1 VTAPHHTIET
11 ESLKV
16 FRCFFVEGE
25 IGGTLCM
32 RSHISVH
39 GATTKFCDNPFVFKN
54 AVEKEGLPRDSTPDL
69 GAGGRGFES
78 RQFQVMSDRN
88 PPIAHIMAQL
98 WAIDMGFIP
107 QSKASASRRRR
118 RPLLSIKFKQLS
130 SKRPS
135 IIERFTG
142 LADAPGSARF
152 SSVRLPS
159 ALLTNARNAAWCP
172 GPHVPSRASILRIR
186 HGTKANCPQFSS
198 PLTHNSL

>member
-1 VTAPHHTIET
+1 MMISFGRRSQAVFQTAADPNGSRGLNLSATSPYLSDIFVIAPHHTIET

-16 FRCFFVEGE
+16 FCCFFAEGE

-54 AVEKEGLPRDSTPDL
+54 AIEKEGLPGDITPAL

-88 PPIAHIMAQL
+88 PPIAHFMAQL

-107 QSKASASRRRR
+107 QSKASASRQR
-118 RPLLSIKFKQLS
+118 RPLLSIKLDRK
-130 SKRPS
+130 
-135 IIERFTG
+135 
-142 LADAPGSARF
+142 
-152 SSVRLPS
+152 SV
-159 ALLTNARNAAWCP
+159 
-172 GPHVPSRASILRIR
+172 V
-186 HGTKANCPQFSS
+186 
-198 PLTHNSL
+198 